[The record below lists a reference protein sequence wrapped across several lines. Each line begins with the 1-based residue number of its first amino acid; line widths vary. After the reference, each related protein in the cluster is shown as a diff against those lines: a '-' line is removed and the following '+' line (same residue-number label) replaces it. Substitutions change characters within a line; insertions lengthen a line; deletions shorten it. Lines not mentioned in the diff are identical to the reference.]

1 MDKKVQKGALILI
14 IILLIIF
21 VPLACLGLYFRF
33 SGPVESPVKENVGKE
48 FFFDNKLWFYK
59 EDGSLLG
66 TYECTTKNCN
76 YALNTVD
83 DSNYGLDSFE
93 SNEDERIKIIDNR
106 YAILNDNETSEEA
119 FVYDIVN
126 NTSYKMAA
134 YVSAKDYGV
143 GLADNMLIVKNSAQ
157 KYGVIKLAD
166 TIEIVLPFEYDFIG
180 LKNEVNSEGKLATD
194 YFITL
199 KNGNWNLTDKNGATL
214 TVDIADTIID
224 YTGTYI
230 ITKNNQEIY
239 HLINYNNEAILTDDF
254 ANLSFIDKYLSCTTV
269 DNTFYLYDLA
279 NKKIASE
286 TYDITANDEILTDV
300 DTNNNV
306 VISINDQVVETIS

>member
-21 VPLACLGLYFRF
+21 VPLAGLGLYFRF

-66 TYECTTKNCN
+66 TYQCTTKNCN

-230 ITKNNQEIY
+230 ITKNNLEIY

>member
-21 VPLACLGLYFRF
+21 VPLAGLGLYFRF

-106 YAILNDNETSEEA
+106 YAILNDNENSEEA

-134 YVSAKDYGV
+134 YVSAKDYGI

>member
-66 TYECTTKNCN
+66 IYECTTKNCN